1 MRKLLSVA
9 AASLAATLAL
19 AGCADGA
26 TTAEETPTPDPTDAA
41 PTDDAVELTEV
52 VVGASPVPHATILEF
67 IRDNLAEDAGISIE
81 IREFDDYVLP
91 NQALNDG
98 ELDANYF
105 QHIPYFESEVAEK
118 GYEFEHG
125 EGVHI
130 EPLRVFSN
138 TVSDPSEVED
148 GATVAITNDVSNQAR
163 GLLLLQDAG
172 LLDGI
177 TLESSVL
184 ELTEENNPKGLNFE
198 ETQPEIV
205 VQLIEDPQVDL
216 AVINANFILTA
227 GLNPDDAVFAEEVA
241 GNPYANIVAW
251 RTDND
256 NEGVAILEELLHSAE
271 VAEFIE
277 TTWPS
282 GDVIPG

>member
-19 AGCADGA
+19 TGCAGNDTPA
-26 TTAEETPTPDPTDAA
+26 ETPTPTVDDAA
-41 PTDDAVELTEV
+41 PTGNGELTHV
-52 VVGASPVPHATILEF
+52 VVGASPVPHATILEY

-81 IREFDDYVLP
+81 IQEFDDYVLP

-105 QHIPYFESEVAEK
+105 QHLPYYEAEVAEK

-130 EPLRVFSN
+130 EPLRIFSSK
-138 TVSDPSEVED
+138 VSDISEVED

-163 GLLLLQDAG
+163 GLLLLQEAG
-172 LLDGI
+172 LLEDI
-177 TLESSVL
+177 TLESSVI
-184 ELTEENNPKGLNFE
+184 ELTAEQNPRGLQFEEN
-198 ETQPEIV
+198 QPEVI
-205 VQLIEDPQVDL
+205 VQLIDDPQVDL
-216 AVINANFILTA
+216 ALINANFILTA
-227 GLNPDDAVFAEEVA
+227 GLDPEDAIFSEEVA

-251 RTDND
+251 RADNE
-256 NEGVAILEELLHSAE
+256 NEGVQILDELLHSDE

>member
-19 AGCADGA
+19 TGCAGNDTPA
-26 TTAEETPTPDPTDAA
+26 ETPTPTVDDAA
-41 PTDDAVELTEV
+41 PTGNGELTHV
-52 VVGASPVPHATILEF
+52 VVGASPVPHATILEY

-81 IREFDDYVLP
+81 IQEFDDYVLP

-105 QHIPYFESEVAEK
+105 QHLPYYEAEVAEK

-130 EPLRVFSN
+130 EPLRIFSSK
-138 TVSDPSEVED
+138 VSDISEVED

-163 GLLLLQDAG
+163 GLLLLQEAG
-172 LLDGI
+172 LLEDI
-177 TLESSVL
+177 TLESSVI
-184 ELTEENNPKGLNFE
+184 ELTAEQNPRGLQFEEN
-198 ETQPEIV
+198 QPEVI
-205 VQLIEDPQVDL
+205 VQLIDDPQVDL
-216 AVINANFILTA
+216 ALINANFILTA
-227 GLNPDDAVFAEEVA
+227 GLDPEDAIFSEEVA

-251 RTDND
+251 RADNE
-256 NEGVAILEELLHSAE
+256 NEGVQILDELLHSDE

-277 TTWPS
+277 TTWPT

>member
-1 MRKLLSVA
+1 MRKVLTLT

-19 AGCADGA
+19 TACGGSSEEASTTPSPNPSDAQASTDGEA
-26 TTAEETPTPDPTDAA
+26 Q
-41 PTDDAVELTEV
+41 EV
-52 VVGASPVPHATILEF
+52 VVGASPVPHARILEYV
-67 IRDNLAEDAGISIE
+67 RDNLAADAGITVT

-91 NQALNDG
+91 NQALADG

-105 QHIPYFESEVAEK
+105 QHLPYLETEMTEK
-118 GYEFEHG
+118 GYDFQHG

-130 EPLRVFSN
+130 EPMRLFSSKVK
-138 TVSDPSEVED
+138 TPEEVAD

-163 GLLLLQDAG
+163 GLLLLQSAG
-172 LLDGI
+172 LLKDI

-184 ELTEENNPKGLNFE
+184 ELTEEQNPKGLKFE

-205 VQLIEDPQVDL
+205 VQLIDDPKVDV
-216 AVINANFILTA
+216 AVVNANFVLTA
-227 GLNPDDAVFAEEVA
+227 GLDPEQAIFSEEVA
-241 GNPYANIVAW
+241 DNPYANVLVW
-251 RTDND
+251 RSDNE
-256 NEGVAILEELLHSAE
+256 NEGVEKLDDLLHSSE
-271 VAEFIE
+271 VKEFIE

>member
-19 AGCADGA
+19 TACSSTGGDAAETPSPTVDDA
-26 TTAEETPTPDPTDAA
+26 TTAAGG
-41 PTDDAVELTEV
+41 ELQEV
-52 VVGASPVPHATILEF
+52 IVGASPVPHAKILEF
-67 IRDNLAEDAGISIE
+67 VRDNLAADAGISIE

-91 NQALNDG
+91 NQALSDG

-105 QHIPYFESEVAEK
+105 QHVPYFEAEVAEK

-130 EPLRVFSN
+130 EPLRLFSSK
-138 TVSDPSEVED
+138 VSDPSEIQD

-163 GLLLLQDAG
+163 GLLLLQEAG
-172 LLDGI
+172 LLENID
-177 TLESSVL
+177 LESSVL
-184 ELTEENNPKGLNFE
+184 ELTEEQNPKGLQFE
-198 ETQPEIV
+198 ETQPEVV
-205 VQLIEDPQVDL
+205 VQLIDDPAVDV
-216 AVINANFILTA
+216 AVINANFVLTA
-227 GLNPDDAVFAEEVA
+227 GLNPEDAIFSESVE

-256 NEGVAILEELLHSAE
+256 NEGVQILDELLHSDE

-282 GDVIPG
+282 GDVVAG

>member
-19 AGCADGA
+19 TACSSTGGDAAETPSPTVDDA
-26 TTAEETPTPDPTDAA
+26 TTAAGG
-41 PTDDAVELTEV
+41 ELQEV
-52 VVGASPVPHATILEF
+52 IVGASPVPHAKILEF
-67 IRDNLAEDAGISIE
+67 VRDNLAADAGISIE

-105 QHIPYFESEVAEK
+105 QHVPYFEAEVAEK

-130 EPLRVFSN
+130 EPLRLFSSK
-138 TVSDPSEVED
+138 VSDPAEIED

-163 GLLLLQDAG
+163 GLLLLQEAG
-172 LLDGI
+172 LLENID
-177 TLESSVL
+177 LESSVL
-184 ELTEENNPKGLNFE
+184 ELTEEQNPKGLQFE
-198 ETQPEIV
+198 ETQPEVV
-205 VQLIEDPQVDL
+205 VQLIDDPAVDV
-216 AVINANFILTA
+216 AVINANFVLTA
-227 GLNPDDAVFAEEVA
+227 GLNPEDAIFSESVE

-251 RTDND
+251 RADND
-256 NEGVAILEELLHSAE
+256 NEGVQILDELLHSDE

-282 GDVIPG
+282 GDVVAG